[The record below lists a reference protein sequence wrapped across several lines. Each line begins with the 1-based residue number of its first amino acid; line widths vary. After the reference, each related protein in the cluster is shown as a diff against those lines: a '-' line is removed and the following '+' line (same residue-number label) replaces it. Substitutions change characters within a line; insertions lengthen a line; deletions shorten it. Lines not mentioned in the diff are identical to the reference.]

1 MQMYST
7 DTHTSNNSYSSN
19 PSTPVASPPPL
30 ISDRTQPTAPNASG
44 GAGNP
49 AEWVANQTVGNPSPP
64 FIDSMQQ
71 LVSAARFLLFFPNQ
85 WMASII
91 SYYPIGS

>member
-7 DTHTSNNSYSSN
+7 DTHTSNNSFPSN

-30 ISDRTQPTAPNASG
+30 ITDRAQPSAPNPSG
-44 GAGNP
+44 GGGNP
-49 AEWVANQTVGNPSPP
+49 AEWVTNQTVGNPSPP

-71 LVSAARFLLFFPNQ
+71 LVSVMFFYC
-85 WMASII
+85 
-91 SYYPIGS
+91 YYPIDG